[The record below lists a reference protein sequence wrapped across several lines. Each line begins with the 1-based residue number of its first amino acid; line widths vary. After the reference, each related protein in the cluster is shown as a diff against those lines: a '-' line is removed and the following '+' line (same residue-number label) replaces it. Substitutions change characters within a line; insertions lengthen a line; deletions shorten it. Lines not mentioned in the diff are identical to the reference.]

1 MTHQCRS
8 EATRHTSQA
17 LLAEPRRS
25 SKEKL
30 VDDSIQQN
38 EMRQRGIPEAKGEY
52 GTRQGNVNT
61 AAEQTT
67 LLGLV
72 SNIEDNDADGKD
84 DQNRLPTKN
93 KETD

>member
-1 MTHQCRS
+1 
-8 EATRHTSQA
+8 
-17 LLAEPRRS
+17 
-25 SKEKL
+25 
-30 VDDSIQQN
+30 
-38 EMRQRGIPEAKGEY
+38 MRQRGIPEAKGEY